1 MDRKR
6 SRSWEGGGGGLRER
20 EGKRAV
26 SGGERAQL
34 MMKQGRAGVRAHCT
48 FSSSARRAHAQGGV
62 GRGHSALLRR
72 RVTANTHK

>member
-1 MDRKR
+1 M
-6 SRSWEGGGGGLRER
+6 
-20 EGKRAV
+20 

-48 FSSSARRAHAQGGV
+48 FSSSTRRAHAQGGV
-62 GRGHSALLRR
+62 GRELEGGGGEHGALLLRR